1 MTQRLTL
8 SMQDD
13 QSFDSIALTEELV
26 AQYYSYIVRLSYSV
40 LRDPAEAEDVAQET
54 FVTALLHID
63 QCDPNSNLKA
73 WLSTIAMNKS
83 RDILRKRKRIVAFQN
98 MLQSVRTL
106 TEQRTTPEDTAVSND
121 ANSRLWGTV
130 DKLNDKH
137 RLPVILRYVHNLSI
151 REIAEILETKEGTI
165 HSRLFYACKKLGVD
179 LDVVDMRQSFA
190 KGVVR

>member
-8 SMQDD
+8 SMQE

-40 LRDPAEAEDVAQET
+40 LRDPAEAEDVAQDT
-54 FVTALLHID
+54 FVTALLRIE
-63 QCDPNSNLKA
+63 QCDPDSNLRA

-83 RDILRKRKRIVAFQN
+83 RDILRKRKRKVAFQT
-98 MLQSVRTL
+98 MLQSVRSFTDHHSS
-106 TEQRTTPEDTAVSND
+106 PENTAVSND
-121 ANSRLWGTV
+121 ANSRLWAAV
-130 DKLNDKH
+130 DKLSEKH

-165 HSRLFYACKKLGVD
+165 HSRLFYACKKLGAD
-179 LDVVDMRQSFA
+179 LEIIDVHQSFA
-190 KGVVR
+190 KGVAR

>member
-8 SMQDD
+8 SMQE

-54 FVTALLHID
+54 FVTALLRID
-63 QCDPNSNLKA
+63 QCDPDSNLKA
-73 WLSTIAMNKS
+73 WISTIAMNKS
-83 RDILRKRKRIVAFQN
+83 RDILRKRKRKAAFQN
-98 MLQSVRTL
+98 MLQSVRSL
-106 TEQRTTPEDTAVSND
+106 TDHHSSPENTAVSND
-121 ANSRLWGTV
+121 TNSRLWAAVEQLGE
-130 DKLNDKH
+130 KH

-165 HSRLFYACKKLGVD
+165 HSRLFYACKKLGS
-179 LDVVDMRQSFA
+179 DMEVMEMHQSFA
-190 KGVVR
+190 KGVAR